1 MAKTIIVV
9 DGSYSIG
16 NVKGTKYVGGLVGLD
31 SIYQYRPNTYNLER
45 QVKRSYAQGDV
56 KGTLYIGGVLGKSN
70 FGYFNSSSSSYFY
83 STLDSVSH
91 TNGIVD
97 GISLVGGVAG
107 YTYGS
112 ITNSYSKSDVVG
124 TLDTIGGLAGYVMK
138 KIRNSYSEGSVKGY
152 NVVGGLVGYT
162 KDSVTASHSEGNVAG
177 TGSYIGG
184 LVGYGRSIDL
194 SYHKDG
200 NVNGHAYVGGLVG
213 YTAYSVT
220 GSHSEGSVTGIEN
233 YVGGLVGYG
242 RLIGSS
248 YHEGGEVKG
257 VSYVGGLAGYT
268 TGSVTDSHSE
278 GDVTGSGGY
287 VGGLAGYTT
296 GSVTGSHSEGDITGT
311 SSYVGGLIGL
321 SYYYYSGSSD
331 ITIMTAQ
338 NSYAVGNVKGKG
350 CVGGLVGLDSVYRYS
365 NNKNVLVK
373 KISNSHS
380 IGMVI
385 GDDKYVGGVLGKS
398 NYGYRSSSYSSNISL
413 QIHSS
418 YHEGSVVG
426 DSSYVGGV
434 AGYARGNI
442 DSTYHINGAVNG
454 YGYVGGLVGQA
465 TSSVKNSYSEGN
477 VLGSKDYVGGVAGSA
492 SGKIRNSYAVAKHI
506 RGRNIIGGLAG
517 YVTDSIDV
525 SYFEGDSVTGINRIG
540 GLVGRADKAVDSSYS
555 TANVKGDDE
564 VGGLIGSAYGD
575 VSNSYAIGN
584 VVGDVEHSSAGN
596 DNLGGLVGYQ
606 YGGSVSKSMA
616 LGNVSGTTKLG
627 GLVGRFDGTKISQSY
642 ANGNVTGDY
651 YGDPADEV
659 GNYYIGGLVGYAKG
673 SLSETYASGVV
684 KGMEDEPVYTG
695 CIVGYVNGSLNIT
708 KSYYDKTKCSLGVD
722 GGEETATVTGSP
734 DKTTTEMQTQST
746 FVNWDFV
753 DTWKIYENTYPFLKI
768 FTNSLTNA
776 VVTTASLENIVYDGS
791 AKTPI
796 VTSVELFGETLTY
809 GTDYTV
815 AYKNNVDAGTAT
827 INVCGVNPYGGCKVI
842 NFVINAVAI
851 VPTIASIED
860 VTYSGVA
867 LTPEISVYNGGTLLT
882 DADYI
887 VEYADNLNAGTASV
901 SVTLKGNY
909 SGSASKTFTVE
920 KATPVISQ
928 NPTASNV
935 INGQTLA
942 SSELTGGNADVEGSF
957 VWLAPETVPTLEN
970 DGYIAVFAPT
980 DTLNYDSVET
990 TVPVEVLDYVYVAVH
1005 VGDETLDSAVVIK
1018 GGNYTLPNVPDSVG
1032 HDFVGLYK
1040 GNAIVGNP
1048 GDVIVLN
1055 ENTVIEAIYEAK
1067 TFAIIFANGNVVL
1080 QSENTAYGTLPEYRG
1095 ETPTKTATAQYTYTF
1110 KGWNPAIAS
1119 VTGAATYTAVFD
1131 STVKK
1136 YTVTF
1141 MDGVTVLQSGE
1152 VAYGTV
1158 PTAPAVTLPENTAQY
1173 SYSFGGWDSEVVA
1186 VTGPATYT
1194 AVINRTL
1201 NKYEVVFK
1209 DYDGTVLKAAVEY
1222 DYGTSADNVVK
1233 PSDPT
1238 QESTAQYTY
1247 TFKGWNP
1254 SIADVTE
1261 AAIYTAEYD
1270 STVRSYEIAFV
1281 NGSST
1286 LQSGAVEYGQTPVYT
1301 GDIPTKTATVQYTYT
1316 FKGWTP
1322 TIASVTGEATYAAVF
1337 DNVVNRYLITFK
1349 NGSEVIQADSIA
1361 YGTVPEKPSITL
1373 PMNTAQYT
1381 YSLSWDK
1388 DIVAVTG
1395 EATYTATIDSAVN
1408 KYDVVFKDYDGT
1420 VLKDSIYAYGTLA
1433 SKIAEPADPTRAA
1446 TAKYTFAFKGWSPSV
1461 ADVTTDAAYT
1471 AAYDSTIRS
1480 YTIAFVNGSET
1491 EQSSEVEYGEMPSY
1505 KGSTPTKTATKEY
1518 TYTFKGWSP
1527 AVTSVSGAATYT
1539 AVFDST
1545 IRKYTVTFMND
1556 DVEMQTS
1563 SVAYGSTPVYS
1574 GKTPTKT
1581 ASDSC
1586 TYKFSGWSS
1595 DLKPVTGDV
1604 IYTAKFEVVKKT
1616 FVVRFVYEKSN
1627 YQVMYVAYG
1636 DTPKYTGNTPT
1647 KNATNSYT
1655 YEFVGWSPKLG
1666 PVTKETY
1673 YTAVFDSAKVT
1684 GIQDVRLASLN
1695 ISVSAVS
1702 RNIKIS
1708 AAPVGSAYAIF
1719 DMQGRVLRKGRVE
1732 SPNFSIMMPQAG
1744 TCFVKIGN
1752 YVQRIDVK

>member
-1 MAKTIIVV
+1 MIASSVFI
-9 DGSYSIG
+9 
-16 NVKGTKYVGGLVGLD
+16 
-31 SIYQYRPNTYNLER
+31 
-45 QVKRSYAQGDV
+45 
-56 KGTLYIGGVLGKSN
+56 SN
-70 FGYFNSSSSSYFY
+70 
-83 STLDSVSH
+83 
-91 TNGIVD
+91 
-97 GISLVGGVAG
+97 
-107 YTYGS
+107 
-112 ITNSYSKSDVVG
+112 
-124 TLDTIGGLAGYVMK
+124 
-138 KIRNSYSEGSVKGY
+138 
-152 NVVGGLVGYT
+152 
-162 KDSVTASHSEGNVAG
+162 SHSEGNV
-177 TGSYIGG
+177 
-184 LVGYGRSIDL
+184 
-194 SYHKDG
+194 
-200 NVNGHAYVGGLVG
+200 
-213 YTAYSVT
+213 
-220 GSHSEGSVTGIEN
+220 
-233 YVGGLVGYG
+233 
-242 RLIGSS
+242 IGS
-248 YHEGGEVKG
+248 
-257 VSYVGGLAGYT
+257 L
-268 TGSVTDSHSE
+268 
-278 GDVTGSGGY
+278 
-287 VGGLAGYTT
+287 
-296 GSVTGSHSEGDITGT
+296 
-311 SSYVGGLIGL
+311 
-321 SYYYYSGSSD
+321 
-331 ITIMTAQ
+331 
-338 NSYAVGNVKGKG
+338 
-350 CVGGLVGLDSVYRYS
+350 
-365 NNKNVLVK
+365 
-373 KISNSHS
+373 
-380 IGMVI
+380 
-385 GDDKYVGGVLGKS
+385 
-398 NYGYRSSSYSSNISL
+398 
-413 QIHSS
+413 
-418 YHEGSVVG
+418 
-426 DSSYVGGV
+426 
-434 AGYARGNI
+434 
-442 DSTYHINGAVNG
+442 
-454 YGYVGGLVGQA
+454 
-465 TSSVKNSYSEGN
+465 
-477 VLGSKDYVGGVAGSA
+477 DYVGGIAGS
-492 SGKIRNSYAVAKHI
+492 SGKIRNSYAEAKYV
-506 RGRNIIGGLAG
+506 RGRNIVGGLAG

-525 SYFEGDSVTGINRIG
+525 SYFEGDSVTGINKIG
-540 GLVGRADKAVDSSYS
+540 GLVGYAEKTVDSSYS
-555 TANVKGDDE
+555 TAHVKGDDE
-564 VGGLIGSAYGD
+564 VGGLAGSAYGD
-575 VSNSYAIGN
+575 VSDSYAIGN

-901 SVTLKGNY
+901 TVTLKGNY
-909 SGSASKTFTVE
+909 SGSATKTFTIK

-1040 GNAIVGNP
+1040 GNAIVGAP

-1067 TFAIIFANGNVVL
+1067 TFAITFVNGDVVL

-1095 ETPTKTATAQYTYTF
+1095 ETPAKTATVQYTYTF
-1110 KGWNPAIAS
+1110 KGWSPAIAS
-1119 VTGAATYTAVFD
+1119 VTAASTYTAVFD
-1131 STVKK
+1131 STVNK

-1141 MDGVTVLQSGE
+1141 KDGATVLLSSE

-1158 PTAPAVTLPENTAQY
+1158 PTAPVVSLPENTAQY
-1173 SYSFGGWDSEVVA
+1173 SYSFGSWDSEVVA

-1209 DYDGTVLKAAVEY
+1209 DYDGSVLKSAVEY
-1222 DYGTSADNVVK
+1222 DYGTSAASIVK
-1233 PSDPT
+1233 PANPT
-1238 QESTAQYTY
+1238 RGSTAQYTY

-1254 SIADVTE
+1254 SIVNVTE

-1270 STVRSYEIAFV
+1270 STVRSYEITFV

-1286 LQSGAVEYGQTPVYT
+1286 LQSGTVEYGQTPVYS
-1301 GDIPTKTATVQYTYT
+1301 GAAPTKTATAQYTYT
-1316 FKGWTP
+1316 FKSWSP

-1337 DNVVNRYLITFK
+1337 DSVVNRFLITFK
-1349 NGSEVIQADSIA
+1349 NGSEVIQADSVA

-1574 GKTPTKT
+1574 GKTPTKA

-1616 FVVRFVYEKSN
+1616 FVVHFVYEKSN

>member
-1 MAKTIIVV
+1 M
-9 DGSYSIG
+9 S
-16 NVKGTKYVGGLVGLD
+16 
-31 SIYQYRPNTYNLER
+31 
-45 QVKRSYAQGDV
+45 
-56 KGTLYIGGVLGKSN
+56 GK
-70 FGYFNSSSSSYFY
+70 
-83 STLDSVSH
+83 
-91 TNGIVD
+91 
-97 GISLVGGVAG
+97 
-107 YTYGS
+107 
-112 ITNSYSKSDVVG
+112 K
-124 TLDTIGGLAGYVMK
+124 
-138 KIRNSYSEGSVKGY
+138 
-152 NVVGGLVGYT
+152 
-162 KDSVTASHSEGNVAG
+162 
-177 TGSYIGG
+177 
-184 LVGYGRSIDL
+184 
-194 SYHKDG
+194 
-200 NVNGHAYVGGLVG
+200 
-213 YTAYSVT
+213 
-220 GSHSEGSVTGIEN
+220 
-233 YVGGLVGYG
+233 
-242 RLIGSS
+242 
-248 YHEGGEVKG
+248 
-257 VSYVGGLAGYT
+257 YVGGLAGYT
-268 TGSVTDSHSE
+268 TGTVTGSHSE
-278 GDVTGSGGY
+278 GNVTGTGDYVGGLVGRGAAIEASYHEGGDVTGQDSVGGLVGFGTTIGNSYHDSGIVSGKNY

-296 GSVTGSHSEGDITGT
+296 GTVTGSHSEGIVTGT
-311 SSYVGGLIGL
+311 GNYVGGLVGSTSSWVKNSHSEGNVTGQSFIGGLIGFAGGNVDSSSHVEGDVTGTNYYVGGLVGSTSSWVKNSHSKGNVTGQSYVGGLIGIVIGVIRSANNSIDL
-321 SYYYYSGSSD
+321 SNHTGGNVSGSS
-331 ITIMTAQ
+331 
-338 NSYAVGNVKGKG
+338 
-350 CVGGLVGLDSVYRYS
+350 
-365 NNKNVLVK
+365 
-373 KISNSHS
+373 
-380 IGMVI
+380 
-385 GDDKYVGGVLGKS
+385 
-398 NYGYRSSSYSSNISL
+398 
-413 QIHSS
+413 
-418 YHEGSVVG
+418 
-426 DSSYVGGV
+426 
-434 AGYARGNI
+434 
-442 DSTYHINGAVNG
+442 
-454 YGYVGGLVGQA
+454 YVGGLVGS
-465 TSSVKNSYSEGN
+465 TCSFVTNSYSEGD
-477 VLGSKDYVGGVAGSA
+477 VTGSSDRVGGVAGEA
-492 SGKIRNSYAVAKHI
+492 LGKIRNSYAVAKYV
-506 RGRNIIGGLAG
+506 RGGNLVGGLAG
-517 YVTDSIDV
+517 YVEDSIDV
-525 SYFEGDSVTGINRIG
+525 SYFEGDSVSGINQIG
-540 GLVGRADKAVDSSYS
+540 GLVGRANKAVDSSYS

-564 VGGLIGSAYGD
+564 VGGLVGSAYGD

-673 SLSETYASGVV
+673 TLTENYASGVV
-684 KGMEDEPVYTG
+684 KGIEDEPVYTG
-695 CIVGYVNGSLNIT
+695 CVVGYVNGSLSVS
-708 KSYYDKTKCSLGVD
+708 KSYYDKTKCGLGVD
-722 GGEETATVTGSP
+722 GGEETATVSGSP
-734 DKTTTEMQTQST
+734 AKTTAEMQVQET
-746 FVNWDFV
+746 FVDWDFTN
-753 DTWKIYENTYPFLKI
+753 TWKIMEGTYPFLQI
-768 FTNSLTNA
+768 YSNSLTNA
-776 VVTTASLENIVYDGS
+776 VVTTASLEGIEYDGS
-791 AKTPI
+791 AKTPL
-796 VTSVELFGETLTY
+796 VTSVTLFGEALEYETEYTITY
-809 GTDYTV
+809 KD
-815 AYKNNVDAGTAT
+815 NINAGMAT
-827 INVCGVNPYGGCKVI
+827 INVCGVKPYGGCKVVDFEI
-842 NFVINAVAI
+842 VGIAIDPTIVAI
-851 VPTIASIED
+851 D
-860 VTYSGVA
+860 NMTYTGHA
-867 LTPEISVYNGGTLLT
+867 LTPEIKVYNGTTLLAAT
-882 DADYI
+882 DYV
-887 VEYADNLNAGTASV
+887 VEYKDNVNAGTASV

-1067 TFAIIFANGNVVL
+1067 TFAITFANGGVVL

-1095 ETPTKTATAQYTYTF
+1095 EAPTKTATAQYTYTF
-1110 KGWNPAIAS
+1110 KGWSPAIAS
-1119 VTGAATYTAVFD
+1119 VTAASTYTAVFD
-1131 STVKK
+1131 STVNK

-1141 MDGVTVLQSGE
+1141 KDGATVLLSSE

-1158 PTAPAVTLPENTAQY
+1158 PTAPVVSLPENTAQY
-1173 SYSFGGWDSEVVA
+1173 SYSFGSWDSEVVA

-1209 DYDGTVLKAAVEY
+1209 DYDGSVLKSAVEY
-1222 DYGTSADNVVK
+1222 DYGTSAASIVK
-1233 PSDPT
+1233 PANPT
-1238 QESTAQYTY
+1238 RGSTAQYTY

-1254 SIADVTE
+1254 SIVNVTE

-1270 STVRSYEIAFV
+1270 STVRSYEITFV

-1286 LQSGAVEYGQTPVYT
+1286 LQSGTVEYGQTPVYS
-1301 GDIPTKTATVQYTYT
+1301 GAAPTKTATAQYTYT
-1316 FKGWTP
+1316 FKSWSP

-1337 DNVVNRYLITFK
+1337 DSVVNRFLITFK
-1349 NGSEVIQADSIA
+1349 NGSEVIQADSVA

-1574 GKTPTKT
+1574 GKTPTKA

-1616 FVVRFVYEKSN
+1616 FVVHFVYEKSN